1 MKRRLANSF
10 EFDPAKPLVVGYGKY
25 PHKVS
30 GMIQVVDASTADSI
44 SGQIQAAKDAGAPG
58 LPVYVGH
65 PDVKDLA
72 PKYPDKSAH
81 GWIVS
86 LQKDAQGFSL
96 QPEWVDEPTPGQF
109 IYFSPYFLGTDLSKT
124 ETLIDEMRSVGLTN
138 NPNSTKFKLPN
149 EAGDSEGDPSNK
161 KPDAGSPRHP
171 TTKDKAMIKLL
182 ALLGLLETAT
192 EDEAVAAVQAIITER
207 DDLKRKLEEQK
218 AETATANTGCESAKK
233 DLANEREAHIALTLD
248 CAMRDGKV
256 TPATKPVW
264 AERLRRDFANEAAA
278 LSKECASLK
287 TKTAL
292 PNEAGS
298 GDVLTRYEAMK
309 PGEEKAKFLNDHAEA
324 IHKARKAAVQ

>member
-10 EFDPAKPLVVGYGKY
+10 EFDPTKPLCIVYGVY
-25 PHKVS
+25 PHRKS
-30 GMIQVVDASTADSI
+30 GMNQVVNEASAAAI
-44 SGQIQAAKDAGAPG
+44 AGQIAAAQVAGAPG

-65 PDVKDLA
+65 PDVPELA
-72 PKYPDKSAH
+72 PKYPDKTAH

-86 LQKDAQGFSL
+86 LQKDATGFML
-96 QPEWVDEPTPGQF
+96 QPEWVEAPKPGEF
-109 IYFSPYFLGTDLSKT
+109 IYFSPYFLGTDISKT
-124 ETLIDEMRSVGLTN
+124 ATHIDEMKSVGLTN

-149 EAGDSEGDPSNK
+149 EAGDSEGDPSNT
-161 KPDAGSPRHP
+161 KPDAGSPRPP
-171 TTKDKAMIKLL
+171 TKKDKAMTKLL

-192 EDEAVAAVQAIITER
+192 EDEAVAAAQAIITER

-218 AETATANTGCESAKK
+218 AETATANTGCETVKK

-264 AERLRRDFANEAAA
+264 AERLRRDFANETAA

-287 TKTAL
+287 TKTSL

-298 GDVLTRYEAMK
+298 GDVLTRYDAMQ
-309 PGEEKAKFLNDHAEA
+309 PGAEKAKFLNDHAEA
-324 IHKARKAAVQ
+324 IHMARKAAVQ